1 MADADE
7 EMRADEEGRFPRL
20 DRIAVEIGGA
30 GDEEQ
35 LIAIGFDL
43 GELVRLQR
51 ILDRERMQ
59 AEPLGDAGKFARC
72 RLVEAEP
79 EEIAIVAII
88 RDRLVRAEVADEDRK
103 STRLNSS
110 H

>member
-1 MADADE
+1 MRISDWSSDVCSSELRACRPMADADE
-7 EMRADEEGRFPRL
+7 EMRADEEGGLPRL

-59 AEPLGDAGKFARC
+59 AEPLGDAGQFARC
-72 RLVEAEP
+72 RLVEAAP
-79 EEIAIVAII
+79 AIG
-88 RDRLVRAEVADEDRK
+88 RAHV
-103 STRLNSS
+103 
-110 H
+110 